1 MIQVVGAVLIEQSN
15 IIMCRRSNA
24 LKNFPNLFE
33 FPGGK
38 IEKNETKKEAL
49 KRELRE
55 ELDIDVNIDC
65 IHEFEN
71 NESNHTIEKDGIQ
84 INLTLFIVDNWDGKI
99 KIKKDIHSEIL
110 NCNIKNLYN
119 ITDIIPGDRRFFPYI
134 INAVELQ

>member
-1 MIQVVGAVLIEQSN
+1 MIQVVGAVLIKQSN
-15 IIMCRRSNA
+15 IIMCRRSNT

-49 KRELRE
+49 KRELKE
-55 ELDIDVNIDC
+55 ELDIDVDIDNI
-65 IHEFEN
+65 HGFEN
-71 NESNHTIEKDGIQ
+71 NESNHTIENDGRQ
-84 INLTLFIVDNWDGKI
+84 INLTLFIVDTWDGKI

-119 ITDIIPGDRRFFPYI
+119 IPDIIPGDKYFFPYI
-134 INAVELQ
+134 INTIQL